1 MKTYI
6 INSRNE
12 KEDFSFHKV
21 LRSARRSGASFPVA
35 QAIAKQIEKEIYPGI
50 TTLEIFKR
58 IKSLLSVKKPQAA
71 LKFSLREAM
80 NNLGPTGFPF
90 EKFVKEIFKNNGF
103 EVEINQYISGIS
115 GVSYEIDL
123 LVTKGKLM
131 YIGECKYRHMAGE
144 RVDLRVAL
152 YNHARFLDIKNSS
165 YFKKLEANKF
175 KIRPMLVTNTK
186 FTTHAVKYAEF
197 QNTELLGWK
206 YPKNQG
212 LERLIEEK
220 GLYPITILPSFKGIL
235 KKIFI
240 QKGIMLAK
248 DLIDIDIDL
257 FSRKLRVPKKNLSLL
272 VQEAKLL
279 LK

>member
-1 MKTYI
+1 MKIYI
-6 INSRNE
+6 INSRKE
-12 KEDFSFHKV
+12 KENFSFNKV
-21 LRSARRSGASFPVA
+21 LRSARRSGASFLVA
-35 QAIAKQIEKEIYPGI
+35 QNIAKQIEKEIYPGI

-80 NNLGPTGFPF
+80 NKLGPTGFPF
-90 EKFVKEIFKNNGF
+90 EKFAKEVLRNNGF
-103 EVEINQYISGIS
+103 EVEINQYIHGVS

-144 RVDLRVAL
+144 RVDLKVAL

-165 YFKKLEANKF
+165 YFKKLKANKF
-175 KIRPMLVTNTK
+175 KIRPMLVTNAK
-186 FTTHAVKYAEF
+186 FTTHAIRYAEF

-212 LERLIEEK
+212 LEYLIEDK
-220 GLYPITILPSFKGIL
+220 GLYPITILPSFKGII
-235 KKIFI
+235 KRIFI
-240 QKGIMLAK
+240 QEGIMLAK

-257 FSRKLRVPKKNLSLL
+257 FSRKLKIPKKNLSIL

-279 LK
+279 LE